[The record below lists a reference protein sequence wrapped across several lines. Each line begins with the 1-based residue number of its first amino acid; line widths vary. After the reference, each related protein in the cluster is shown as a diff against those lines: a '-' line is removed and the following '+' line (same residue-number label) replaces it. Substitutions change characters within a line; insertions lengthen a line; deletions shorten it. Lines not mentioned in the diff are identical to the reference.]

1 MVVVEKRLSGQRVVD
16 RRPQNAPI
24 QNVKM
29 SLGCDGFGLEYPS
42 GRTRG
47 LDGLDCIPFE
57 DDVDNKDASG
67 SPEVQELE

>member
-1 MVVVEKRLSGQRVVD
+1 MAEVEKMLSGCVVD
-16 RRPQNAPI
+16 RKFQNVPI

-29 SLGCDGFGLEYPS
+29 SLGCDGFGLEYHS
-42 GRTRG
+42 GRIRG
-47 LDGLDCIPFE
+47 LVCLDCIPFE